1 MKIHKLDKYD
11 LDFLQS
17 LIDNEIEESIHIEFK
32 RAEALS
38 KIHSAKKEI
47 SKDVSAFANSD
58 GGIIIYGIEE
68 KNHKAYKFSYVDGTI
83 FTKEWLEQVISS
95 TINRTIED
103 LKIFPIRFES
113 KIEKS
118 IYVVQ
123 IPSSIDAP
131 HMSIEKRFYKRHN
144 FESVM
149 MEEYEIRQL
158 YGRKLKSKLI
168 LGDTRI
174 GMLREQYDDKKYI
187 YFFEVA
193 VINNGEVLE
202 QDYKVNIH
210 FENMVNNMN
219 ILWEDFGSKRDYYYT
234 NMGNGTG
241 KVSGIGKPIYPN
253 EMITIINFNFDLP
266 RISLEKA
273 YKELKF
279 RITLLY
285 PNGDETFEL
294 NFGNL
299 KKRLSNP
306 NNDD

>member
-1 MKIHKLDKYD
+1 MHKLDTYN

-32 RAEALS
+32 RAESLS
-38 KIHSAKKEI
+38 KKDAAKKEI
-47 SKDVSAFANSD
+47 SKDVSAFANSN
-58 GGIIIYGIEE
+58 GGIIVYGIEE
-68 KNHKAYKFSYVDGTI
+68 KNHKASDFSFTDGTV

-131 HMSIEKRFYKRHN
+131 HLSKEKRFYKRHN

-168 LGDTRI
+168 LGNCRV
-174 GMLREQYDDKKYI
+174 GMLNKQDDDVKYK

-193 VINNGEVLE
+193 VINDGEILE
-202 QDYKVNIH
+202 TNFKVNVY
-210 FENMVNNMN
+210 FDN
-219 ILWEDFGSKRDYYYT
+219 IFDDINIFWEDFGSKRDYHHT
-234 NMGNGTG
+234 NMGNGTD
-241 KVSGIGKPIYPN
+241 KISGIGKPIYPN
-253 EMITIINFNFDLP
+253 EMIIILNFNFDLL

-273 YKELKF
+273 YEELKF
-279 RITLLY
+279 RITLY
-285 PNGDETFEL
+285 YSNGDDTIEFD
-294 NFGNL
+294 FGEL
-299 KKRLSNP
+299 KKKP
-306 NNDD
+306 IKINNEE